1 MQQNTQ
7 GAVTSYRANGSQ
19 LAVENAD
26 PHKLIDMLL
35 ERAIG
40 RLAAARGLME
50 RGVAHGRGEH
60 ISSAMA
66 IVAALQSS
74 LDHEQG
80 GSLSSRLDAL
90 YDYMSRQLI
99 KANISNDVR
108 CVEEVSDLLR
118 EIRTGWQGIKPSPP
132 PQTSLSA

>member
-1 MQQNTQ
+1 MHPNSQ
-7 GAVTSYRANGSQ
+7 GAVTSYRAHGSQ

-26 PHKLIDMLL
+26 PHKIIDMLL

-40 RLAAARGLME
+40 RLAAARGLMQ
-50 RGVAHGRGEH
+50 RGDAHAKGEH
-60 ISSAMA
+60 ISGAMA
-66 IVAALQSS
+66 IVTTLQSS

-80 GSLSSRLDAL
+80 GSLSANLNAL

-118 EIRTGWQGIKPSPP
+118 EIRTGWQGIKPSTPP
-132 PQTSLSA
+132 TTSLSA